1 MLTAKWACWLAF
13 SLTPFGT
20 AEAQQQPGSLHEGQR
35 IRITAP
41 VRGLTQIT
49 GTFVAIRS
57 DTLLMASVD
66 RLYQPAVYR
75 SVAHVPGQ
83 LEVPLSTVTRL
94 EVSRGRSSNAG
105 RGALIGLVGGLVVG
119 GVINYVACNAATSP
133 RTCFESQ
140 EGTQY
145 IFLGLWGASG
155 AVGALVGAL
164 VGANVHRD
172 RWESLPLE
180 QLSLHTGSLGRRPLA
195 LKLSLRF

>member
-1 MLTAKWACWLAF
+1 MFGEGTTLTAKWACWLAF

-20 AEAQQQPGSLHEGQR
+20 AEAQQQPSSLHEGQR

-66 RLYQPAVYR
+66 R
-75 SVAHVPGQ
+75 Q

-105 RGALIGLVGGLVVG
+105 KGALIGLVGGLVVG

-180 QLSLHTGSLGRRPLA
+180 QLSLDTGSLRRRPVA
-195 LKLSLRF
+195 LKLSLRFQ